1 MASLAFADLLALRG
15 DAGMVFEL
23 RARARAVATLDDPMV
38 AGMILQSEAG
48 HLSVLGRHVEARA
61 EIEQLVSAARAAG
74 AAGVLVYPLGLL
86 GEIELRSGNWRRAI
100 AVASE
105 AVELAEQTGQLAW
118 GTFAMQVLTRVEAA
132 RGHFETAAA
141 HAARAQAV
149 ADAFAFDGMR
159 FYLPSARAFLALTAG
174 DLEEAVDEARE
185 VEEISRE
192 RGLLEPAVVLW
203 APDLIE
209 SYARLDRRRE
219 AQRVLERFTSEA
231 VATQRAWALA
241 AAARCRGI
249 LEDDFEGAFAEALER
264 HAGLGMPF
272 ERARTELCL
281 GERRRRTGRRTD
293 ARGPLR
299 SALRAFERL
308 GARPWAERARSE
320 LAASGE
326 RVRPRAAARTDE
338 LTPHELRVALV
349 VARGATNRE
358 AAAELFVSPKTVDFH
373 LRQIYR
379 KLGIRSR
386 AELGRLFASEAA
398 F

>member
-1 MASLAFADLLALRG
+1 
-15 DAGMVFEL
+15 MVFEL
-23 RARARAVATLDDPMV
+23 RARARAVAPLDDPMV

-86 GEIELRSGNWRRAI
+86 GEIELRSGNWPRAI

-132 RGHFETAAA
+132 RGHFEAAAA
-141 HAARAQAV
+141 HGARAQAI

-159 FYLPSARAFLALTAG
+159 FYLPTARAFLALTVG
-174 DLEEAVDEARE
+174 DLEEAVEQGRE

-231 VATQRAWALA
+231 VATQRTWALA

-326 RVRPRAAARTDE
+326 RVRPRDAARTDA

-398 F
+398 L